1 MTRSKRISG
10 ADRERRNRSYITENN
25 KKHDEN
31 ITSNVNEPSKLV
43 SSEKSPTGMVSGAD
57 RERRN
62 RSYKTYPNQD
72 IPSEITNNFAV
83 DPFVGNTIASSTAS
97 YTPSSLSNNGDISHI
112 VDKEKAPTGKVHGA
126 DKERRNRS
134 YK

>member
-31 ITSNVNEPSKLV
+31 VTSNANEPSKLV

-62 RSYKTYPNQD
+62 RSYK
-72 IPSEITNNFAV
+72 
-83 DPFVGNTIASSTAS
+83 
-97 YTPSSLSNNGDISHI
+97 
-112 VDKEKAPTGKVHGA
+112 
-126 DKERRNRS
+126 
-134 YK
+134 

>member
-1 MTRSKRISG
+1 MTRFKRISG
-10 ADRERRNRSYITENN
+10 ADRERRNRSYKTENN
-25 KKHDEN
+25 KERNGN
-31 ITSNVNEPSKLV
+31 ITSNANAPSNLV
-43 SSEKSPTGMVSGAD
+43 SREKSPTGMVSGAD
-57 RERRN
+57 KARRN

-97 YTPSSLSNNGDISHI
+97 YTPSSLAHNGDISDI

-126 DKERRNRS
+126 DKGRRNRS